1 VIRNAIIG
9 GICWAALAVGSV
21 LSFARLG
28 MIELLFLLGPLV
40 IAPLGVELSTRLDRG
55 DQNQKRMR
63 FVRRMQIIAALC
75 VVASF
80 WIPQGMTAAILA
92 LPWISFGCFLGFRG
106 TLRFVRGGYRDL
118 RAICMTV
125 SFLYLPIGCAW
136 LVASRYGLNPM
147 GFQEPI
153 VLLTAVHFHF
163 AGFAAPLLTSAASDA
178 AIETSVLTQRLF
190 KAVAAGV
197 LAGPGML
204 AAGFVVGP
212 QLKLAA
218 ALLLA
223 ASEIGLALIFLA
235 VVRSVRPRL
244 AQILI
249 IFSAAAVV
257 FAMVFAAVWAVGE
270 FPLQPFVHLAQMAKF
285 HGTANAFGFTLCGL
299 LGWMLSV
306 PERRNGNLGS
316 LKDSE
321 VAE

>member
-21 LSFARLG
+21 SGFVRLG
-28 MIELLFLLGPLV
+28 MIELLFLLGPMV
-40 IAPLGVELSTRLDRG
+40 IVPLGVELSTRLDRG

-63 FVRRMQIIAALC
+63 FVRRIQIVAALC
-75 VVASF
+75 AVASF
-80 WIPQGMTAAILA
+80 WFPQSTTAAILA
-92 LPWISFGCFLGFRG
+92 LPWLGFGCFLGFG
-106 TLRFVRGGYRDL
+106 GILRFVRGGYGNL
-118 RAICMTV
+118 RAICVTA

-163 AGFAAPLLTSAASDA
+163 AGFAAPLLTSAANDA
-178 AIETSVLTQRLF
+178 ASKTSVLTQRLF
-190 KAVAAGV
+190 KVVATGV

-204 AAGFVVGP
+204 AAGFVIGP

-223 ASEIGLALIFLA
+223 ASEIGLALCFLA

-249 IFSAAAVV
+249 VSSAAAVV

-270 FPLQPFVHLAQMAKF
+270 YPLQPFVHLAQMAKF

-299 LGWMLSV
+299 LGWMLSAK
-306 PERRNGNLGS
+306 GTAQTTG
-316 LKDSE
+316 DTQ
-321 VAE
+321 